1 MIEQIV
7 SASLHNGPQC
17 LSFICASP
25 LKINPWVKFPGWR
38 CLAIINATDT
48 ALRKGA
54 SLHSSCCHTVKE
66 LVSHLNDHIGE
77 GRSVSCPV
85 SGCKHMFTKK
95 SSFTSHMC
103 RKHKACSPDVSAV
116 LVNKTC

>member
-17 LSFICASP
+17 LSFIWASP
-25 LKINPWVKFPGWR
+25 LKINLWVKFPGWR

-54 SLHSSCCHTVKE
+54 SLHSSCCHNRQE
-66 LVSHLNDHIGE
+66 PLQN
-77 GRSVSCPV
+77 
-85 SGCKHMFTKK
+85 
-95 SSFTSHMC
+95 
-103 RKHKACSPDVSAV
+103 
-116 LVNKTC
+116 NN